1 MRGRSGAAAR
11 QHAELLDRQ
20 PHHASHGH
28 RATAVREAPQR
39 LVRRRDRHLHRQQP
53 PHRRRVKLLR
63 RRRAVR
69 RGAAAR
75 RAVG

>member
-28 RATAVREAPQR
+28 RATAVREAPQS
-39 LVRRRDRHLHRQQP
+39 LV
-53 PHRRRVKLLR
+53 RRRVKLLR

>member
-39 LVRRRDRHLHRQQP
+39 LVRRR
-53 PHRRRVKLLR
+53 VKLLR